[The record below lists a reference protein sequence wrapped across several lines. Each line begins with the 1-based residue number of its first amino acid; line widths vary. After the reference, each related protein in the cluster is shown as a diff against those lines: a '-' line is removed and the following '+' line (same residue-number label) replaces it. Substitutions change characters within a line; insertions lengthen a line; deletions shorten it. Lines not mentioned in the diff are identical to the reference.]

1 VNLAAVGWLGGWLG
15 RRLGFRLGLFNDG
28 DFVRIIACG

>member
-1 VNLAAVGWLGGWLG
+1 VDLAAVGWFG
-15 RRLGFRLGLFNDG
+15 RMLGFRLGLFYDG